1 MCSTSRLSAINK
13 RHFNSNEVVRRDRT
27 CVIIDTD
34 KIPHSYAVYEP
45 VCSIPV
51 LIEVHAVPGYVD
63 EEGPMESI
71 RPTESTAINSLA
83 LCVDAKALPTTPI
96 AVRAVQFS

>member
-13 RHFNSNEVVRRDRT
+13 RHFNSKEVVRRDRT

-34 KIPHSYAVYEP
+34 KIPHSYAVYEA
-45 VCSIPV
+45 VRSAPV

-63 EEGPMESI
+63 ETDPIESI
-71 RPTESTAINSLA
+71 QPTESTAINRLV
-83 LCVDAKALPTTPI
+83 LCVDAKALPSTPI
-96 AVRAVQFS
+96 AVRAIFP